1 MMKKKLLYMA
11 LFTLFIHLNA
21 QIGIKT
27 STPQHTLHVN
37 GSLQV
42 VKDLNVGGDDRTKGN
57 SGNKGE
63 VLMSNGAGNTPV
75 WKTIESENFLK
86 VVYVG
91 NKTDISPSS
100 GSYTGTHSTPI
111 TIHESYSQTYV
122 FNVSNKL
129 DTAYLTYNSAT
140 GLFTVVKPGFYNIV
154 PYATYDLNL
163 NPSGQTAGTANSYI
177 QKVSPAL
184 TTLAGIST
192 GHGERTTGLNHNLS
206 SINFFNTGET
216 FRIRCRYT
224 QDFRLSSG
232 NIHISYLTP

>member
-1 MMKKKLLYMA
+1 MKERLLYMA
-11 LFTLFIHLNA
+11 LFAMFINLNA

-27 STPQHTLHVN
+27 ATPQHSLHVN

-42 VKDLNVGGDDRTKGN
+42 VKEINVGGDGSTKGN
-57 SGNKGE
+57 TGSRGE
-63 VLMSNGAGNTPV
+63 FLMSNGAGKAPE

-86 VVYVG
+86 VIYVG
-91 NKTDISPSS
+91 NKTDINPSS
-100 GSYTGTHSTPI
+100 GSYTGTHSTPVN
-111 TIHESYSQTYV
+111 THENYSQTYI
-122 FNVSNKL
+122 FNVSNKI
-129 DTAYLTYNSAT
+129 DTSYLTYSSST

-154 PYATYDLNL
+154 PYITYDLNL

-177 QKVSPAL
+177 QMVSPTL
-184 TTLAGIST
+184 TTLSGIST

-206 SINFFNTGET
+206 SINFFKAGET

-224 QDFRLSSG
+224 QNFRLSSG